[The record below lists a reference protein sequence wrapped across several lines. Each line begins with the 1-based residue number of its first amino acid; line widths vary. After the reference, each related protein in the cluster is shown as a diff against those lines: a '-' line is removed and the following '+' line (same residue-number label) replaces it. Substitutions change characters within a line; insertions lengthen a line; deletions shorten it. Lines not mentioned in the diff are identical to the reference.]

1 VAKRRPFYKR
11 LRDWLVYLSARA
23 FLFIGAWLPQPV
35 GYAIAEALGSA
46 AWFLARRE
54 REKTLRNVYRGLG
67 GELSREELRAIARGM
82 FIHYAKVAYEV
93 TRFRRM
99 TPEWIRSHLE
109 FEGLEL
115 VTEAVKAGRG
125 VIVATGHIGNWE
137 LMGAAVSALGVPT
150 NVIARRINHPR
161 INDLVVRL
169 RETSGVRTILREA
182 RDSAKLMLRAL
193 RRGEL
198 LALLIDQDVRVEGA
212 YVDFFGMPAHTPTG
226 AAALAKRTGSLF
238 VAASIQRIAPGRHL
252 VRAVPIEIAD
262 DEDPER
268 AIIEAT
274 AEATAQFERWI
285 RERPQQWCWNHD
297 RWRRTRE
304 SQAAEKGA
312 GTL

>member
-109 FEGLEL
+109 
-115 VTEAVKAGRG
+115 
-125 VIVATGHIGNWE
+125 TGHIGNWE